1 MVRDLF
7 IFILF
12 LLLFFEKQWEKK
24 KKKGF
29 STHPSSPSSGRHKPY
44 LVFIQSLYL
53 TYGYVSMYVNQGKI
67 INFGKRVKFKISF
80 WKKTVLVI
88 FFLFLYKS

>member
-7 IFILF
+7 TFFLLL
-12 LLLFFEKQWEKK
+12 LLLFFEKQWKK
-24 KKKGF
+24 KRGF
-29 STHPSSPSSGRHKPY
+29 STQPSSPSSGRHKPY

-53 TYGYVSMYVNQGKI
+53 TYGYVSMYVNQGKM